1 MGHLS
6 NQSHLATWRQN
17 VKRFRF
23 FFLQLVMI
31 LAMILQ
37 SATNLQPNTHHIPP
51 PVPAPLAQAHPQQ
64 VVEAAHQR
72 AHESV
77 VVQKKRT
84 SMAWTSRVLE
94 TLQ

>member
-1 MGHLS
+1 
-6 NQSHLATWRQN
+6 
-17 VKRFRF
+17 
-23 FFLQLVMI
+23 MI

-37 SATNLQPNTHHIPP
+37 SATTLQPNTHHIPP
-51 PVPAPLAQAHPQQ
+51 PVPAPLAPAHPQQ

-84 SMAWTSRVLE
+84 SMDGMDQQSSGNPAIECNTFYMK
-94 TLQ
+94 THTHTNM